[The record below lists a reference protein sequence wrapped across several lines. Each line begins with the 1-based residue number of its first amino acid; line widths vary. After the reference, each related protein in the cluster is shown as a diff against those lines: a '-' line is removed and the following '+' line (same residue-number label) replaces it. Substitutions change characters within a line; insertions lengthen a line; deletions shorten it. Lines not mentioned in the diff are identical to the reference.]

1 MKEKNISQEFR
12 LKNIDE
18 TRNYFLEEMLQNAL
32 ISRKHKKVCATINYI
47 ERIFILASSITGCI
61 SIAAFATLLDIL
73 IGILSP
79 AIGLKICTIASGIKK
94 YK

>member
-1 MKEKNISQEFR
+1 
-12 LKNIDE
+12 
-18 TRNYFLEEMLQNAL
+18 MLQNAL

-61 SIAAFATLLDIL
+61 SIAAFASLLDIF